1 MSDIYEIKPT
11 WQSRFTLEQKE
22 LFCTHY
28 GIEDDAQV
36 DWKKNSDDTFSLEHT
51 YRMHI
56 RDNPLNFKRMF
67 PGVSAEIG
75 EAVPTSQGLEIVNT
89 QRRILDELTELRSL
103 IGRTGRDDT
112 RPGLPSKEIY
122 ESDGVA
128 RAAMPEWMLA
138 HIRKVCVYDDMC
150 TDMLQGMLDG
160 GWVILAICPQ
170 PGQRRPDYI
179 LGRF

>member
-1 MSDIYEIKPT
+1 MSDIYEIKLT
-11 WQSRFTLEQKE
+11 WQTSFTAEQKE
-22 LFCTHY
+22 LFCAHY
-28 GIEDDAQV
+28 GRGNEKG
-36 DWKKNSDDTFSLEHT
+36 DWKQGDDGMFQAEET
-51 YRMHI
+51 YRMNV

-67 PGVSAEIG
+67 PDVLVEIG
-75 EAVPTSQGLEIVNT
+75 EPVPTTQGIEIINAMRVI
-89 QRRILDELTELRSL
+89 RDELTELRSL
-103 IGRTGRDDT
+103 AGRTTRAST
-112 RPGLPSKEIY
+112 RPGLPNNEIY

-150 TDMLQGMLDG
+150 TDMLQGMLDD